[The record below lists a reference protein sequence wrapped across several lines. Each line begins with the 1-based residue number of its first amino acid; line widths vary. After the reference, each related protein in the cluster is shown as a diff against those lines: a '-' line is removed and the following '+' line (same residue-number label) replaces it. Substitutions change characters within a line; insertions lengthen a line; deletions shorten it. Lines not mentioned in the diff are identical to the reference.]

1 MISNPVYGRSFP
13 PIFQD
18 FGHNIHIIILYIYIY
33 IYLDLPSLSVTPP
46 RHSQAGQKRAR
57 ESQKVEPLSKRQK
70 EVHQMMSALRIS
82 MRCPKISPNPQVNH
96 TFSQCSI

>member
-18 FGHNIHIIILYIYIY
+18 FGHNIHIYIYIL
-33 IYLDLPSLSVTPP
+33 LDLPSLSVTPP

-70 EVHQMMSALRIS
+70 EVHQMMWLR
-82 MRCPKISPNPQVNH
+82 KK
-96 TFSQCSI
+96 

>member
-18 FGHNIHIIILYIYIY
+18 FGHNIHIYIYSFGSSI
-33 IYLDLPSLSVTPP
+33 IVSHSSPSFPGRAETCPGEPKGGAFV
-46 RHSQAGQKRAR
+46 QKA
-57 ESQKVEPLSKRQK
+57 EGGASNDVAAQK
-70 EVHQMMSALRIS
+70 

-96 TFSQCSI
+96 TFSQC